1 MTGGGGETRIEDDLG
16 KEDRIFDSISPSP
29 LDDPYGSGFV
39 PGCGTY
45 FCLSCGAHLAL
56 RETDEL
62 PECASCGGSSFRRD
76 SIFSARQEHETVTA
90 EQRLP
95 SRTEL
100 PAWLEAAHRALP
112 RHGNHL
118 VYHDGDGI
126 ESFAI
131 ERAWTRIGRSER
143 ADVYLDDPTVSRR
156 HALIVADPGKQLR
169 VLDDRSLNG
178 VFVNGV
184 QVELKSLR
192 HGDEL
197 TIGRFRIFLLRS

>member
-1 MTGGGGETRIEDDLG
+1 MTGGAGRTRIKEDLG
-16 KEDRIFDSISPSP
+16 KEAIIFDGISASP
-29 LDDPYGSGFV
+29 LDDRYGSGFI

-62 PECASCGGSSFRRD
+62 PECASCGGSRFRRD
-76 SIFSARQEHETVTA
+76 SIFSARQEHETATA
-90 EQRLP
+90 EQMLPAHGELP
-95 SRTEL
+95 S
-100 PAWLEAAHRALP
+100 WLAAAHHSLP
-112 RHGNHL
+112 SHGNHL
-118 VYHDGDGI
+118 VYHDGEGI
-126 ESFAI
+126 ETFTI
-131 ERAWTRIGRSER
+131 ERGWTRIGRSEA
-143 ADVYLDDPTVSRR
+143 ADVFLDDPTVSRR

-178 VFVNGV
+178 VFVNGT

-197 TIGRFRIFLLRS
+197 AIGRFRLHLLRS